1 MPTVSPQPQQA
12 AARGR
17 VTEPGPRTQPA
28 SVKPA
33 GPADVPA
40 GNGAAVP
47 DAESQPRP
55 PAAPRIPNGQHGEG
69 EGAGAGRPSGASE
82 GARHAAGRPS
92 PEDTADNV
100 RIIPD

>member
-1 MPTVSPQPQQA
+1 MPTVSPQPQQAA

-33 GPADVPA
+33 GPADAPA
-40 GNGAAVP
+40 GNGAGIP
-47 DAESQPRP
+47 DAEGQPRP
-55 PAAPRIPNGQHGEG
+55 TAAARIPNGQHGEG
-69 EGAGAGRPSGASE
+69 EGAGRPSGASE

-100 RIIPD
+100 RIMPE